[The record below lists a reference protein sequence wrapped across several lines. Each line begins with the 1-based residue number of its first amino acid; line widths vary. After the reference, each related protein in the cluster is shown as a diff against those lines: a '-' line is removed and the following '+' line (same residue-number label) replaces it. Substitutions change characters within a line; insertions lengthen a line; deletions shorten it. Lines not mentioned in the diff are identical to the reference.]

1 MRNIFYFIAAVIAFG
16 AAFYYYQDVSQQT
29 ATVLKLRLVA
39 EDGLVIEA
47 GTVIDDEFLETYVVS
62 QEMPRA
68 LAAEFGWALDDTA
81 VTRINLRDQ
90 VFGQDVTGGSFLQ
103 RGHFFVDQQEA
114 FALRIR
120 DGYRAFSIPVA
131 TDRAVENF
139 LNPGSLVDVVGAF
152 EITPKV
158 FESRI
163 LLENVEVMAV
173 DDIDTVGEFETRDRP
188 EYNSVTLQAPAAQ
201 VVQFAADSEAATG
214 ALSLLLRNPCE
225 NTENCIEQGSVSK

>member
-16 AAFYYYQDVSQQT
+16 AAFFYYQDVSQQT
-29 ATVLKLRLVA
+29 ATVQKLRLVA
-39 EDGLVIEA
+39 EDGLTIEA
-47 GTVIDDEFLETYVVS
+47 GTVIDDDFMDTYVVS

-68 LAAEFGWALDDTA
+68 LAAEFEWALDDTA

-103 RGHFFVDQQEA
+103 RGHFFVDQQQD

-120 DGYRAFSIPVA
+120 EGYRAFSIPVA

-163 LLENVEVMAV
+163 LL
-173 DDIDTVGEFETRDRP
+173 
-188 EYNSVTLQAPAAQ
+188 
-201 VVQFAADSEAATG
+201 
-214 ALSLLLRNPCE
+214 
-225 NTENCIEQGSVSK
+225 